1 MLITDSCVDFNNEV
15 LGDDT
20 QIKRIPFKITID
32 EDEIIDENLDT
43 SFLLSKMKETK
54 NRILTACPSP
64 YDFLEAFKKNTENYV
79 VTISSKLSG
88 SYNSAMTA
96 KDLLS
101 EIAPESSVYVFDS
114 KSATAGESLVA
125 LKIKEL
131 LAENLSSI
139 DIVEKV
145 TKYISQMKTLF
156 VLNSLD
162 NLAKNG
168 RISNYQALIG
178 NLLNIVPIMGENGQG
193 EIVLKEK
200 IRGKKRAFSRL
211 IDMIGE
217 GPIDFKNTVLAI
229 SHVHALEKAKELK
242 SAIENRYPFK
252 EILIFETSGLSTV
265 YAADGG
271 IVIAY

>member
-20 QIKRIPFKITID
+20 EIKRIPFIVTID
-32 EDEIIDENLDT
+32 GNDIIDKNLDT
-43 SFLLSKMKETK
+43 SDLLSKMKETK

-64 YDFLEAFKKNTENYV
+64 NDFLESFKKNAENYV

-88 SYNSAMTA
+88 SHNSAIAA
-96 KDLLS
+96 KDMFEEMEPGS
-101 EIAPESSVYVFDS
+101 EVHVFDS
-114 KSATAGESLVA
+114 KSASAGESLVA
-125 LKIKEL
+125 LKVKEL
-131 LAENLSSI
+131 LAQNLSSL

-145 TKYISQMKTLF
+145 NSYISQLKTLF

-168 RISNYQALIG
+168 RISNYQAIIG

-200 IRGKKRAFSRL
+200 VRGKKKAFSRL
-211 IDMIGE
+211 VDMIGE
-217 GPIDFKNTVLAI
+217 APIDFKNTVLAI
-229 SHVHALEKAKELK
+229 THVHALEKATELK
-242 SAIENRYPFK
+242 AVIESKYPFK
-252 EILIFETSGLSTV
+252 DIIIFEASGLSTV
-265 YAADGG
+265 YADNGG